1 MDPQPRLHPPTPGRA
16 AVRPDPRDAAF
27 AHASEAELSRILD
40 FYGVAWEYEPRAF
53 PLMWNLRGEVVE
65 SFTPDFFLP
74 ELDLYVELTT
84 LRQKLVRKKNRK
96 LRRMRE
102 LYPDVRVKLLYG
114 KDFRAL
120 LLKFGRIGLADAL
133 SGTVGQTTPPR
144 GPGPGPRPPAGVDD
158 ADGAASAAR
167 RPAARAARDGRGARA
182 MGAAGTMSPDADTG
196 GATPDAGS
204 RRAARGRRGTGR
216 SRARRTG
223 DQPVPPTEGAPAA
236 AEAVGSRTRVR
247 RPRAAE

>member
-1 MDPQPRLHPPTPGRA
+1 MDPQPRLHPTTPGQA
-16 AVRPDPRDAAF
+16 AARVAVTTSAPDVAF
-27 AHASEAELSRILD
+27 AHASEAELARILD
-40 FYGVAWEYEPRAF
+40 FYGVAWQYEPHTF

-74 ELDLYVELTT
+74 ELDLHVELTT

-96 LRRMRE
+96 LRRMRD

-144 GPGPGPRPPAGVDD
+144 SAGRPPTAERSRRPASDAGRARAAGWVEAAGTPDGSSPGGDPGASPGGSPSPARRTSRAGGAPRRGGTRRPGGRPAAAEGGTHAATDAGPGT
-158 ADGAASAAR
+158 AAR
-167 RPAARAARDGRGARA
+167 RPRT
-182 MGAAGTMSPDADTG
+182 AG
-196 GATPDAGS
+196 
-204 RRAARGRRGTGR
+204 
-216 SRARRTG
+216 
-223 DQPVPPTEGAPAA
+223 
-236 AEAVGSRTRVR
+236 
-247 RPRAAE
+247 

>member
-16 AVRPDPRDAAF
+16 AVRPDPREVAF

-40 FYGVAWEYEPRAF
+40 FYGVAWEYEPRTF

-144 GPGPGPRPPAGVDD
+144 DSGPRPPATVDD
-158 ADGAASAAR
+158 ADGAASAGR
-167 RPAARAARDGRGARA
+167 RPAARAARDGRRA
-182 MGAAGTMSPDADTG
+182 TAMDTAGTGSPDPDTSG
-196 GATPDAGS
+196 TTPDVGS
-204 RRAARGRRGTGR
+204 RRASRGRRGTGR

-223 DQPVPPTEGAPAA
+223 DQPVAPIEGAPAA
-236 AEAVGSRTRVR
+236 ADVVGSGARLR

>member
-1 MDPQPRLHPPTPGRA
+1 MDPQPRLHPTTPGRA
-16 AVRPDPRDAAF
+16 ALRPGPGDVAF
-27 AHASEAELSRILD
+27 AHASEAELARILD
-40 FYGVAWEYEPRAF
+40 FYGVGWEYEPRTF

-120 LLKFGRIGLADAL
+120 LLKFGRIGLADAF

-144 GPGPGPRPPAGVDD
+144 DAGTTTPARTDGPADARGQARAGDAARRGGRPQPTATTATRGAEAAETASEGATGAVDD
-158 ADGAASAAR
+158 AAPR
-167 RPAARAARDGRGARA
+167 AARA
-182 MGAAGTMSPDADTG
+182 
-196 GATPDAGS
+196 
-204 RRAARGRRGTGR
+204 RRAARRSQARRGAADPAAAVERASSGGAAGR
-216 SRARRTG
+216 
-223 DQPVPPTEGAPAA
+223 GAPAP
-236 AEAVGSRTRVR
+236 
-247 RPRAAE
+247 RPRTAE

>member
-1 MDPQPRLHPPTPGRA
+1 MDPQPRLHPTTPGA
-16 AVRPDPRDAAF
+16 AALRPDTPAATPF
-27 AHASEAELSRILD
+27 AHASEAELARILD
-40 FYGVAWEYEPRAF
+40 FYGVSWEYEPDTF
-53 PLMWNLRGEVVE
+53 PLVWNIRGEVIE

-102 LYPDVRVKLLYG
+102 LYPDIRVKLLYG

-144 GPGPGPRPPAGVDD
+144 IPEHERSNRVRSARESGATTTAVDD
-158 ADGAASAAR
+158 AAAHEAATQADPRARASRSRRPGRRTAARRTPERADDGASVIPEAPSAAR
-167 RPAARAARDGRGARA
+167 TVATTRSARPARGAA
-182 MGAAGTMSPDADTG
+182 
-196 GATPDAGS
+196 
-204 RRAARGRRGTGR
+204 
-216 SRARRTG
+216 
-223 DQPVPPTEGAPAA
+223 
-236 AEAVGSRTRVR
+236 
-247 RPRAAE
+247 

>member
-144 GPGPGPRPPAGVDD
+144 ASGPRPPADVHGV
-158 ADGAASAAR
+158 DGAASAGR
-167 RPAARAARDGRGARA
+167 RPAARAARDGRGATA
-182 MGAAGTMSPDADTG
+182 MGDAAGTGTREAGTAGSV
-196 GATPDAGS
+196 PDAGS
-204 RRAARGRRGTGR
+204 RRAARGHRGSGR
-216 SRARRTG
+216 SRGRLAG
-223 DQPVPPTEGAPAA
+223 DQVSGPADDTPAA
-236 AEAVGSRTRVR
+236 AARARVR

>member
-1 MDPQPRLHPPTPGRA
+1 MDPQPRLHPTTTGRA
-16 AVRPDPRDAAF
+16 ALRPVPHDVAF
-27 AHASEAELSRILD
+27 AHASEAELARILD
-40 FYGVAWEYEPRAF
+40 FYGVAWEYEPRTF

-144 GPGPGPRPPAGVDD
+144 DAEPAAPPAADAGPRTSWARRATRAGGAPRRGGPAVPRGADIAP
-158 ADGAASAAR
+158 ADG
-167 RPAARAARDGRGARA
+167 
-182 MGAAGTMSPDADTG
+182 
-196 GATPDAGS
+196 
-204 RRAARGRRGTGR
+204 
-216 SRARRTG
+216 RARR
-223 DQPVPPTEGAPAA
+223 
-236 AEAVGSRTRVR
+236 
-247 RPRAAE
+247 

>member
-16 AVRPDPRDAAF
+16 AVCPDPREAAF

-40 FYGVAWEYEPRAF
+40 FYGVAWEYEPRTF

-144 GPGPGPRPPAGVDD
+144 GPGPRPPAGVDD
-158 ADGAASAAR
+158 ADGAASAGR
-167 RPAARAARDGRGARA
+167 RPAARAARDGRRA
-182 MGAAGTMSPDADTG
+182 TAMDAAGTGSPDPDAG

-204 RRAARGRRGTGR
+204 RRASRGRRGTGR
-216 SRARRTG
+216 SRVRRTG
-223 DQPVPPTEGAPAA
+223 DQPVAPTDGAPAA
-236 AEAVGSRTRVR
+236 ADAVGSGARPR

>member
-1 MDPQPRLHPPTPGRA
+1 
-16 AVRPDPRDAAF
+16 VRPDPRDAAF
-27 AHASEAELSRILD
+27 AHASEAELARILD
-40 FYGVAWEYEPRAF
+40 FYGVAWEYEPRSF

-65 SFTPDFFLP
+65 SFAPDFFLP

-144 GPGPGPRPPAGVDD
+144 DAERRVDTDDDRAADPTAAQGPSPGVAAPTGVDPTT
-158 ADGAASAAR
+158 GVGAR
-167 RPAARAARDGRGARA
+167 RA
-182 MGAAGTMSPDADTG
+182 
-196 GATPDAGS
+196 
-204 RRAARGRRGTGR
+204 
-216 SRARRTG
+216 SRARRGTRRPDARRAG
-223 DQPVPPTEGAPAA
+223 GQPVEPGPGTSAA
-236 AEAVGSRTRVR
+236 AEPARAR
-247 RPRAAE
+247 RRRAAE